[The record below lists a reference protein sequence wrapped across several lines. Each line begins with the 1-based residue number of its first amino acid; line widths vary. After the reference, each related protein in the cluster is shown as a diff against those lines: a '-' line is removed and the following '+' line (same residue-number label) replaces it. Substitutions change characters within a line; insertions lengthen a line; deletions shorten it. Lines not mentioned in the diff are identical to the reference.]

1 MNEEQIKDIFEQEL
15 DKTEI
20 WFGAIDGCYHSVE
33 TAMLATIKRVLDLK
47 NYEGDTI
54 QARKA
59 ERHAKIRGDA
69 MMDKWPRDVVYH
81 EAFNGY
87 IVGYEDCL
95 EDKEMAKLA
104 GNCKNCGTPH
114 YLSPI
119 GLDGI
124 NCELC
129 QPED

>member
-15 DKTEI
+15 EKVAQKGGHFSR
-20 WFGAIDGCYHSVE
+20 FGNEFTDYKGYLDCDYKLGE
-33 TAMLATIKRVLDLK
+33 EAMLATIKRVKKSIKDEIVAEWMA
-47 NYEGDTI
+47 NNPTDTKSTAT
-54 QARKA
+54 ARFN
-59 ERHAKIRGDA
+59 
-69 MMDKWPRDVVYH
+69 
-81 EAFNGY
+81 AFFGPFFDENM
-87 IVGYEDCL
+87 
-95 EDKEMAKLA
+95 K
-104 GNCKNCGTPH
+104 GNCPNCGTPH